1 MHFGFL
7 SDNDSFMA
15 SVEIVL
21 FWFCAGKHV
30 IYLGIV
36 IQVEFFGPEIARN
49 ACYVCHNHTC

>member
-1 MHFGFL
+1 MV
-7 SDNDSFMA
+7 

-21 FWFCAGKHV
+21 FWFCAKASHV

-36 IQVEFFGPEIARN
+36 IQVEFLGPEIARN